1 MRKKG
6 KTMWKKMASTELVID
21 DDREDIPDEGE
32 DYMEE

>member
-21 DDREDIPDEGE
+21 DDREDEGE